1 MRKFT
6 ELALHNRKPNKTEKD
21 GKAKWLIRWSWLER
35 DRASEWVGGVGKDR
49 VVEVA
54 KRGGGGSGQRICSA
68 VRINFEFNVKPQK
81 RQRRSRSRCLCRR
94 QRQRR
99 RERAGAGSGGCHA
112 SKESIK
118 FWPLRKHAPQNH
130 LCASISSFV
139 VLNSKL
145 FRY

>member
-54 KRGGGGSGQRICSA
+54 KRGGGGWPTHLLSGAHQFRVQCQTT
-68 VRINFEFNVKPQK
+68 KTTTPQS
-81 RQRRSRSRCLCRR
+81 QSLPLP
-94 QRQRR
+94 
-99 RERAGAGSGGCHA
+99 A
-112 SKESIK
+112 SKTK
-118 FWPLRKHAPQNH
+118 A
-130 LCASISSFV
+130 
-139 VLNSKL
+139 
-145 FRY
+145 